1 MQVQARQTTTAAL
14 QAGQALM
21 AALLTEPGSRCGWF
35 DSSFELNQ
43 GLVISEESDEALL
56 ALWCQQG
63 GAALH

>member
-1 MQVQARQTTTAAL
+1 MQVQARQTTTAT

-21 AALLTEPGSRCGWF
+21 AALLKEPGARCGWF
-35 DSSFELNQ
+35 DSSFELSQ
-43 GLVISEESDEALL
+43 GLVISEEADETVL